1 MKYVTYIERVA
12 TALGARLPQI
22 APDGVQAFADPKY
35 LNLTLL
41 KNLTDEE
48 IDASIRVVVTDIDLK
63 FGEELR
69 REGAPVEAAHVH
81 SVLKERFCSL
91 PPFCN

>member
-1 MKYVTYIERVA
+1 MKYVTYNEGVE
-12 TALGARLPQI
+12 TALSDSLLKI
-22 APDGVQAFADPKY
+22 TPDGVQAFADPKY
-35 LNLTLL
+35 LNATLL
-41 KNLTDEE
+41 KNLPDEE
-48 IDASIRVVVTDIDLK
+48 IDASIRVVVNDIVLK

-91 PPFCN
+91 PPFCA